1 MRQFHIFFNL
11 IQKLDIGL
19 LEDFCVFTCF
29 YQVLHD
35 VIIKLFG
42 ILQIKTNQFYYH
54 IMQKLVKTG
63 KYTEINKQS
72 YVKFWLD
79 WRNMELSHIHLAVQ
93 ERIIF
98 YWIERD
104 AKLIYIVW
112 PTFIFTM
119 KIRQKNLNL
128 RNIWSFQSYGK
139 YSWFGQLQRQFVK
152 LLEVWWI
159 ITKAKKGTWSLKISK
174 RKWHSNLI

>member
-1 MRQFHIFFNL
+1 MFL
-11 IQKLDIGL
+11 I
-19 LEDFCVFTCF
+19 CR
-29 YQVLHD
+29 
-35 VIIKLFG
+35 IILWS
-42 ILQIKTNQFYYH
+42 H
-54 IMQKLVKTG
+54 HAKLVKTD

-72 YVKFWLD
+72 YVMFRLD
-79 WRNMELSHIHLAVQ
+79 WRNMELSHIHSAVQ

-152 LLEVWWI
+152 LLEV
-159 ITKAKKGTWSLKISK
+159 TSDALKFVPNTVVK
-174 RKWHSNLI
+174 QYWGWYEF